1 MRIAYMSD
9 LHLEFEAARAT
20 QLGWRALDAARRNL
34 PRHPDRGPLL
44 SSLREVDLVILAGD
58 IDHGTQGIQYADSVA
73 CYLEVPVVYISGNH
87 ESYDSDLSSLTRT
100 LQEAAWATEGR
111 VFYLEQGQAS
121 LWIGSRRLH
130 VLGCTLW
137 TDYQIEGDP
146 DDAMR
151 RALER
156 MADYRHITWHG
167 ASFQP
172 RDALAIHRRSR
183 AWLGEQIGQI
193 RQREPDSR
201 LVIVSHHAPIPL
213 PLEPR
218 VAAVAPCYASDLS
231 AAIMQWRPD
240 AWFHGHSHRGHQTRC
255 HDTWVVSAPLGY
267 PGGRALDIGYTPGL
281 LEF

>member
-9 LHLEFEAARAT
+9 LHLEFEATRAK
-20 QLGWRALDAARRNL
+20 QDGWRALDAARRNL

-58 IDHGTQGIQYADSVA
+58 IDHGTRGIQYADSVA
-73 CYLEVPVVYISGNH
+73 CYLEVPVVYVSGNH

-183 AWLGEQIGQI
+183 AWLGEQIGHI

-240 AWFHGHSHRGHQTRC
+240 AWFHGHSHRGHRTRC